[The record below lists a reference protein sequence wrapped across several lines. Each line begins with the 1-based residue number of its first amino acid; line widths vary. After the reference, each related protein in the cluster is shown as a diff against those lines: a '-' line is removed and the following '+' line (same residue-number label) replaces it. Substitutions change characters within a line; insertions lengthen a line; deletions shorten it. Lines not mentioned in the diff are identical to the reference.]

1 MKQFFK
7 YLLASLT
14 ALFLFCI
21 IVFFIFGAL
30 LGSAF
35 QKEVATVKSNS
46 VLKIEFSQPL
56 DERTDNNPFKNLN
69 LASLKPSNQPGLND
83 ITKCLENAAA
93 DANIKGVLLNLN
105 YLEGGYAS
113 IRELRNALIEFKKSK
128 KYVIAYSEGYS
139 TKAYYL
145 ASVADKVYLHPQG
158 AVDFR
163 GLFTQLVFFKGA
175 LEKLEIEP
183 EIIRH
188 GKFKSAIEPFI
199 LDKMSPENRE
209 QTSTYV
215 NAIWETLCSE
225 IAESRNISRADLEN
239 IADSL
244 TAENANDALKLR
256 LVDQLTYQDELDKI
270 IATRNGDEKDKI
282 NFVSLVKYKDV
293 PAPKSDKKFTQDRI
307 AVIYATGEIVSG
319 KGERGQM
326 GSDNIAAAIKKS
338 TRRQQSEGYC
348 ITCKFSRW
356 KCTCFRCNLERN
368 QISQRGK
375 TIYSKYGRC
384 CCFRWIL
391 HQLPGRHHCRTTQ
404 HHYRFHW
411 CVWSADECTKTAD
424 Q

>member
-1 MKQFFK
+1 
-7 YLLASLT
+7 
-14 ALFLFCI
+14 
-21 IVFFIFGAL
+21 
-30 LGSAF
+30 
-35 QKEVATVKSNS
+35 
-46 VLKIEFSQPL
+46 PL

-93 DANIKGVLLNLN
+93 DDNIKGVLLNLN

-128 KYVIAYSEGYS
+128 KYVIAYAEAYS

-244 TAENANDALKLR
+244 TAENANDALKLH

-293 PAPKSDKKFTQDRI
+293 PAPKSDKKITQDRI

-326 GSDNIAAAIKKS
+326 GSDNIAAAIKKA
-338 TRRQQSEGYC
+338 RED
-348 ITCKFSRW
+348 
-356 KCTCFRCNLERN
+356 
-368 QISQRGK
+368 
-375 TIYSKYGRC
+375 SKVKAIVLRVNS
-384 CCFRWIL
+384 
-391 HQLPGRHHCRTTQ
+391 PGG
-404 HHYRFHW
+404 
-411 CVWSADECTKTAD
+411 SALASDVIWRETKLAKEAKPFIVSMGD
-424 Q
+424 VAA